1 MMSRQG
7 RYKQEGPNTS
17 RYKQGMKT
25 ARIDLLAVQHTCHEE
40 RSQESNTVS
49 CSGRL
54 TRSNDLCKA
63 LAGGQ
68 EDKKLAKV
76 GEEAEVEKE

>member
-1 MMSRQG
+1 MPCR
-7 RYKQEGPNTS
+7 K
-17 RYKQGMKT
+17 
-25 ARIDLLAVQHTCHEE
+25 A
-40 RSQESNTVS
+40 QESNTVS

-68 EDKKLAKV
+68 EDEKLAKV